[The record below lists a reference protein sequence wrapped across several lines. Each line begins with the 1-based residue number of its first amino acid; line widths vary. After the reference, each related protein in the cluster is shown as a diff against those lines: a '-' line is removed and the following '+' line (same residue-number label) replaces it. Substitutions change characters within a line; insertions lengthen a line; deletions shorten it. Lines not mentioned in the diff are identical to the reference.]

1 MVAIQ
6 LLCDL
11 IQNGRSANY
20 VTKNSAPRN
29 VYFEKLK
36 QNNYKNSYIENL
48 FRGSGSYINVEN
60 NYFDCLI
67 ADEAHHL
74 NDKSGIF
81 QNLGENQIKE
91 IIHASKVSVF
101 FIDENQIVTT
111 ANIGSIELINKYA
124 KEEESAVYSGDE
136 INLVSQF
143 RFNGSDGYLAF
154 LDNLLGI
161 RETANTSFDIDYD
174 INLEDDFH
182 AKWNFENTTTWAI
195 DENSFEQVGCI
206 HTSQGLEF
214 DYCGVI
220 IGKDLFYQDGVKT
233 DFMQR
238 TKGDK
243 SIKGIKTTKNYDLA
257 DKIIRNTYKTLLS
270 RGQKGCYVYCE
281 DKALLEYMSKM
292 LNKEIIK

>member
-67 ADEAHHL
+67 ADEAHRL
-74 NDKSGIF
+74 NAKSGIF

-111 ANIGSIELINKYA
+111 ADIGSIELINKYA
-124 KEEESAVYSGDE
+124 KEE
-136 INLVSQF
+136 
-143 RFNGSDGYLAF
+143 
-154 LDNLLGI
+154 
-161 RETANTSFDIDYD
+161 
-174 INLEDDFH
+174 
-182 AKWNFENTTTWAI
+182 
-195 DENSFEQVGCI
+195 
-206 HTSQGLEF
+206 
-214 DYCGVI
+214 
-220 IGKDLFYQDGVKT
+220 
-233 DFMQR
+233 
-238 TKGDK
+238 
-243 SIKGIKTTKNYDLA
+243 LA
-257 DKIIRNTYKTLLS
+257 DVMN
-270 RGQKGCYVYCE
+270 YCLQM
-281 DKALLEYMSKM
+281 ALVLK
-292 LNKEIIK
+292 LDPIEIINKKIDKNEKKYPVEKAKGVSTKYNKL